1 MGLRSS
7 SVVLGAHGWGL
18 SPGGW
23 LSADAAHTLGLRQAC
38 PVWGQLEQAQS
49 RASSR
54 LSHIWD
60 IPSLL
65 GLDTSPVGPLPSL
78 SLGFP
83 SLKGERNIREPRGA
97 CLTPVFSGYFGTR
110 PHRLCASRAG
120 PALRSSWT
128 QAWKTFIGRCMGR
141 GPPDRKLWGPCL
153 SMVTWGFSP
162 SPDTPLS
169 VLGRGPQARGQG
181 SKPGGCGRSWHC
193 RGQNRVCLSPGVHRV
208 WLPWAG
214 VMLHPDP
221 PWNAPSGQHR
231 PPRVSIAL
239 PALRRGQAGELRPR
253 RVPVP
258 LPCVHR
264 PQPRPSC
271 AGRAHAGLLHYT
283 PRGQRLCPG
292 SQHPVPSS
300 HRRNRPRF

>member
-54 LSHIWD
+54 FSHIWD

-83 SLKGERNIREPRGA
+83 SLKGERNI
-97 CLTPVFSGYFGTR
+97 
-110 PHRLCASRAG
+110 
-120 PALRSSWT
+120 
-128 QAWKTFIGRCMGR
+128 
-141 GPPDRKLWGPCL
+141 
-153 SMVTWGFSP
+153 
-162 SPDTPLS
+162 
-169 VLGRGPQARGQG
+169 LGRGPQARGQG
-181 SKPGGCGRSWHC
+181 SKPGGCGRSWDC
-193 RGQNRVCLSPGVHRV
+193 RGQNRVRLSPGVHRV

-221 PWNAPSGQHR
+221 PWNAPSGQRR

-258 LPCVHR
+258 LPCAHR

>member
-97 CLTPVFSGYFGTR
+97 CLTLVFSGYFGTR

-214 VMLHPDP
+214 SCCTLTLPGTLPAGSTDP
-221 PWNAPSGQHR
+221 PGSPSPCQPCGGDK
-231 PPRVSIAL
+231 
-239 PALRRGQAGELRPR
+239 RG
-253 RVPVP
+253 
-258 LPCVHR
+258 
-264 PQPRPSC
+264 S
-271 AGRAHAGLLHYT
+271 
-283 PRGQRLCPG
+283 
-292 SQHPVPSS
+292 
-300 HRRNRPRF
+300 